1 MTNQNLARFDFAFWI
16 VLILLGLAILFLI
29 PNEELYQNG
38 RRLKLG
44 DIYRGLEALLGPNG
58 ARYFLSLPFFAF
70 GYLILRK
77 LFKPEKLTRHSSGT
91 R

>member
-1 MTNQNLARFDFAFWI
+1 MTNRNLARFDFAFGV

-44 DIYRGLEALLGPNG
+44 DIYRGLEALLGQNG
-58 ARYFLSLPFFAF
+58 ARYFLALPFFAF
-70 GYLILRK
+70 GYLILRR
-77 LFKPEKLTRHSSGT
+77 LFKREELTRHSSGS

>member
-1 MTNQNLARFDFAFWI
+1 MTDQNLARFDFAFGA

-44 DIYRGLEALLGPNG
+44 DIYRGLESLLGQNG
-58 ARYFLSLPFFAF
+58 ARYFLSLPFFSF

-77 LFKPEKLTRHSSGT
+77 LFKREKLTRHSSGT